1 MPVVRLTKR
10 LRFNATHR
18 LYNPELDEQE
28 NRRLYGKC
36 SDPGGHPHTYR
47 LEVTVEGPT
56 DPRTGMLMNFA
67 EIEAIVRTEVLDRF
81 DGKDLNTEVEAMRGR
96 VPTAE
101 HIAAVIW
108 DRLEPKLAPRRLVEV
123 TVGETESNIAVYRGQ
138 GAERD

>member
-1 MPVVRLTKR
+1 
-10 LRFNATHR
+10 
-18 LYNPELDEQE
+18 
-28 NRRLYGKC
+28 
-36 SDPGGHPHTYR
+36 
-47 LEVTVEGPT
+47 
-56 DPRTGMLMNFA
+56 MLMNFA